1 MPEEFKE
8 KVLNNM
14 IAANVLALRNAN
26 DIYTKLEYLKDLQKL
41 TCKLVEELN
50 KEKELIEKNA

>member
-1 MPEEFKE
+1 MPEEYKE
-8 KVLNNM
+8 KALSNM

-26 DIYTKLEYLKDLQKL
+26 DVYTKLEYLKGLQKL
-41 TCKLVEELN
+41 TDKLAEELN